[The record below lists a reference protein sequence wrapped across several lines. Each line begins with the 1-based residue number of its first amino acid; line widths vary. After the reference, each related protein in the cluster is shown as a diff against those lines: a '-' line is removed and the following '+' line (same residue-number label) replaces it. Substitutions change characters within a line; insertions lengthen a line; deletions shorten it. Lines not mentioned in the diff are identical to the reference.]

1 MGEHN
6 IEMRAGAWLLLAE
19 KVRQFTC
26 YWRTIHVML
35 GLQSR
40 DHAKK
45 RKENTSWSQATF
57 VFFRAMPPHH
67 LTPALVAC
75 RCRPPPPPCSS
86 TIRRLWIFDVFGSTS
101 QLRSIII
108 LGNFF
113 QKLGQC
119 EQWQHGNDSSS
130 LYVQPQHI
138 KVSKYPLIWSTLM
151 WEPSWMY
158 V

>member
-1 MGEHN
+1 MT
-6 IEMRAGAWLLLAE
+6 LLLAE

-57 VFFRAMPPHH
+57 VYFRAMPPRH

-75 RCRPPPPPCSS
+75 RCHPPPLRVVAPSADYEYLMFLGARCSCGQY
-86 TIRRLWIFDVFGSTS
+86 ILLYHIF
-101 QLRSIII
+101 I
-108 LGNFF
+108 LCNYRYLLLLYLIQF
-113 QKLGQC
+113 
-119 EQWQHGNDSSS
+119 NDTK
-130 LYVQPQHI
+130 I
-138 KVSKYPLIWSTLM
+138 T
-151 WEPSWMY
+151 
-158 V
+158 